1 MVQRDGAVLDVA
13 ATPVSQLSG
22 PLGLRLGAVRLR
34 REHSQ
39 GPVDRL
45 AEDRL
50 AVAQELADLADAVPS
65 ARRLRAVTFCS
76 SVSSSCP
83 ASPTLARVAIGRAY
97 ERLEAGEVGVTI
109 RDAVTVLRLAREM
122 EHDDALAE
130 RDAARRQME
139 EWRQDGLACG
149 SSATRSS
156 GGTGRTPGRRSRPR
170 SGSSALLRRGNRQ
183 PGWRG
188 GCPSGWSVIPAA
200 SPPASPRWQ
209 RRRRAASRAFP
220 ARPARSR
227 GQARGAGLSRPF
239 AGSPGDSTGAGQ
251 ARQASPPLGVSI

>member
-1 MVQRDGAVLDVA
+1 MARSWTLA

-22 PLGLRLGAVRLR
+22 PLGLRLGAVPATSRAFP
-34 REHSQ
+34 

-45 AEDRL
+45 AEGRL
-50 AVAQELADLADAVPS
+50 AVAHELADLADAVPS

-76 SVSSSCP
+76 SVSSSYQ

-139 EWRQDGLACG
+139 EWRHGLWIIRNAIVRRHGQDAWAAT
-149 SSATRSS
+149 SAE
-156 GGTGRTPGRRSRPR
+156 
-170 SGSSALLRRGNRQ
+170 
-183 PGWRG
+183 
-188 GCPSGWSVIPAA
+188 V
-200 SPPASPRWQ
+200 
-209 RRRRAASRAFP
+209 
-220 ARPARSR
+220 
-227 GQARGAGLSRPF
+227 
-239 AGSPGDSTGAGQ
+239 
-251 ARQASPPLGVSI
+251 